1 MDLFDAATQEMQQKR
16 NQKKDAS
23 VLRRME
29 RLAALVQPTEVVYS
43 HGAHHILKARHI
55 DDLED
60 ASSLIEGETP
70 ITKAEQPRPRKR
82 KPLGEKDVNAPQL
95 VKRKAKSSAPAMYAD
110 LPFAHG
116 LPPLPHLPSSSTGGD
131 SYGVS
136 SRFFPTADDDKD
148 VKPSIEGLAPAA
160 RKRPPP
166 HFEIYTDGSP
176 RYHANVSMISSRNP
190 LQPGP
195 RANGNESFPQLPKF
209 SATWLQPQ
217 YQSALQY
224 TDPYTAYRPVAREYH
239 AFYEPTI
246 ANENLP
252 PLAEPPV
259 TFRGPATNPLSW
271 KSPVRPSTA
280 SGLSPAGSP
289 FGGFFGIFPGGSPG
303 DDPFVST
310 KNPLIGASAQL
321 ESEKRPA
328 SVKEQSSSSVNTGSS
343 QNTDV

>member
-29 RLAALVQPTEVVYS
+29 RLAGLVEPNEVVYS
-43 HGAHHILKARHI
+43 RDGDNILKTRHI

-70 ITKAEQPRPRKR
+70 VPKAKQARTRKR
-82 KPLGEKDVNAPQL
+82 KPLAEKDANAPRL
-95 VKRKAKSSAPAMYAD
+95 VKRKIKASSPKQYAD

-116 LPPLPHLPSSSTGGD
+116 LPPLPHLPSSSGGE

-136 SRFFPTADDDKD
+136 SRYFPAGGDEDI
-148 VKPSIEGLAPAA
+148 KPHLESLAP

-166 HFEIYTDGSP
+166 QFEIRADGSP
-176 RYHANVSMISSRNP
+176 RQHLTTVMNGTRNP

-195 RANGNESFPQLPKF
+195 RGYSHGSFQDLPKV
-209 SATWLQPQ
+209 SAAWLQPQ

-224 TDPYTAYRPVAREYH
+224 TDPHTVYRPVARPYH
-239 AFYEPTI
+239 AFYEPAI

-252 PLAEPPV
+252 PMVEPA
-259 TFRGPATNPLSW
+259 FLRRQATNPLSW
-271 KSPVRPSTA
+271 KSPVRPFIG
-280 SGLSPAGSP
+280 SGLSPTGSP
-289 FGGFFGIFPGGSPG
+289 FGSFFGIFPGGSPG
-303 DDPFVST
+303 DDPFVTT
-310 KNPLIGASAQL
+310 KNPLIGDLTHFDDEKDSGPEKENSHSPIKTNSYSAIQ
-321 ESEKRPA
+321 A
-328 SVKEQSSSSVNTGSS
+328 
-343 QNTDV
+343 